1 MKFIETLTKA
11 GSKKFGVIV
20 QYGISAPQYESND
33 EIESEAPDKATFADI
48 VFVNCNRRLFDTSTQ
63 GNKGGVREALETF
76 LESLEEGEV
85 VALREMSLED
95 RSSVILDRSE
105 EVAKACAEHD
115 ESAGNKRLS
124 ATTQRGRQDGLK
136 QKDID
141 DQFRA
146 ETKAMTSEEIAEALE
161 YVKSVRAQR

>member
-1 MKFIETLTKA
+1 MKFIDTLTKA
-11 GSKKFGVIV
+11 GSKAFGIV
-20 QYGISAPQYESND
+20 LQYSIPAPQYESN
-33 EIESEAPDKATFADI
+33 EEVESEAPDGSSFGDI
-48 VFVNCNRRLFDTSTQ
+48 AFVNLNRRLFDTSTQ
-63 GNKGGVREALETF
+63 GNKGGVREALESF
-76 LESLEEGEV
+76 LEGLEEGEV

-95 RSSVILDRSE
+95 RSSVILDRSDD
-105 EVAKACAEHD
+105 VAKAIADHATA
-115 ESAGNKRLS
+115 SAAKRLS

-161 YVKSVRAQR
+161 YVKSVRANR